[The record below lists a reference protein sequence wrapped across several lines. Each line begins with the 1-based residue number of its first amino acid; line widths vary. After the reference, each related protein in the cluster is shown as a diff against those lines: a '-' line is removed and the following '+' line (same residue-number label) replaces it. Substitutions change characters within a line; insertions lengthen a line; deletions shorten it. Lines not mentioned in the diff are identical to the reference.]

1 MSPRAGAFIAI
12 VWYVARSSASTRC
25 VYLTP
30 TKILALR
37 SSYFRNLLGKRND
50 SAPKPGDEVALNEA
64 SYAAVHALLRYCYKP
79 YSMSELSAE
88 LLKEIEALNSDLLGV
103 QS

>member
-1 MSPRAGAFIAI
+1 M
-12 VWYVARSSASTRC
+12 
-25 VYLTP
+25 
-30 TKILALR
+30 R
-37 SSYFRNLLGKRND
+37 SSYFRNLLSQRND
-50 SAPKPGDEVALNEA
+50 SAPTPGGEVALNEA